1 VYIVSAFWEFWLTKF
16 SLFKQHWNSIVSSFS
31 KPLNFNSGMKQNN
44 GQSGQYLNTETI
56 GMKPKNNLTG
66 PYFKKELILADF
78 RLANLSRDCSVIGRR
93 EVLTGKAKFGIFGDG
108 KEIIQMALAKQFKN
122 GDWRSGYYR
131 DQTWM
136 MAMGLYDS
144 LEFFHQLYGNI
155 DDQFNSGSGGRV
167 FNNHFSVPNIN
178 RDGTWRDL
186 TKQKNSSAD
195 ISPTAGQMPRL
206 LGLAYASKL
215 FRQNKDLKQFT
226 TLSLNGNEV
235 AFGSI
240 GDASTSEGYFWE
252 TINAAGVLQVPMA
265 VSIYDDGY
273 GISVPK
279 KYQTTKGSISEI
291 LKGFETEKDKPGI
304 RIFKGKGWDYPGLI
318 KLYEEGIAICRE
330 QHTPVVF
337 HIEEVTQP
345 QGHSTS
351 GSHERYKSEE
361 RLKWEIEFDPIRKMR
376 EWIHS
381 LDIATDEELDKIVVE
396 AEEEAKESRR
406 KGWESFQTPIKTER
420 DALVKII
427 NDRSCKCTDKVKE
440 NSVDS
445 YTEELKQVASPIRKD
460 NFVTARKI
468 LRNICGTCLKADN
481 LNEELNGWLKRNYAD
496 ALKGY
501 DSFLYNETPTSV
513 LNVKPVAP
521 VYSADSPEVPGRQ
534 VLRDNYDKLFSK
546 YPLLVTFGEDTG
558 VIGGVNQSLEGL
570 QKKFGELRITDT
582 GIREATILGQGL
594 GLALRGM
601 RPIAEIQYLDY
612 LMYALQI
619 LSDDLATTHYR
630 SAGKMVAP
638 LIISTR
644 GHRLEGIWHSGSP
657 MSMLINS
664 VRGVY
669 VCSPRDMTRAAG
681 FYNTLLEGNDPAVV
695 IEPLNGYR
703 LKEKLPDN
711 LGEFKIQLGI
721 PEILNP
727 GTDLTIVTYGSTVKI
742 AIEAVKQLALHDI
755 SVELIDVQTLIPF
768 DKNKMIV
775 ESLKKTNR
783 VLFLDEDVPGGTTAY
798 MMQEV
803 LEKQNGW
810 QFLDSP
816 PKTLAA
822 KEHRPAYTTDGDYF
836 SKPNAEDVFDVV
848 YGMMKEAVP
857 DKY

>member
-1 VYIVSAFWEFWLTKF
+1 MKQINHQTDDLLTKE
-16 SLFKQHWNSIVSSFS
+16 NV
-31 KPLNFNSGMKQNN
+31 GMKQNN
-44 GQSGQYLNTETI
+44 HQSEKYLN
-56 GMKPKNNLTG
+56 
-66 PYFKKELILADF
+66 KESILADF
-78 RLANLSRDCSVIGRR
+78 RLANLSRFLSVIGRR

-108 KEIIQMALAKQFKN
+108 KEIVQIALAKQFRN

-144 LEFFHQLYGNI
+144 LEFFHQLYGNT
-155 DDQFNSGSGGRV
+155 DNQFNTGSGGRV

-178 RDGTWRDL
+178 ADGSWRDL

-215 FRQNKDLKQFT
+215 FRQNKDLHQYT
-226 TLSLNGNEV
+226 TLSTKGNEV
-235 AFGSI
+235 AFGAI

-265 VSIYDDGY
+265 VSVYDDGY

-291 LKGFETEKDKPGI
+291 LKGFETEGDKPGI
-304 RIFKGKGWDYPGLI
+304 RIFKGKGWDYAGLI
-318 KLYEEGIAICRE
+318 KLYEEGIAICRD

-361 RLKWEIEFDPIRKMR
+361 RLKWEVDFDPIKKMR
-376 EWIHS
+376 EWIIS
-381 LDIATDEELDKIVVE
+381 SEIATAEELDKLTVE

-406 KGWESFQTPIKTER
+406 LGWESFQNPIKIER

-440 NSVDS
+440 ESVDA
-445 YTEELKQVASPIRKD
+445 YTEELQKVPAPIRKD

-468 LRNICGTCLKADN
+468 LRNICSSCIKSDN
-481 LNEELNGWLKRNYAD
+481 LNEELQGWLKRNYKD
-496 ALKGY
+496 AVQSY
-501 DSFLYNETPTSV
+501 DSYLYNETPTSA
-513 LNVKPVAP
+513 LNVKPVAL
-521 VYSADSPEVPGRQ
+521 VYSDDSPEVPGRQ
-534 VLRDNYDKLFSK
+534 VLHDNYDKLFSK
-546 YPLLVTFGEDTG
+546 YPKLVTFGEDTG
-558 VIGGVNQSLEGL
+558 GIGGVNQSLEGL

-630 SAGKMVAP
+630 TAGRMIAP

-657 MSMLINS
+657 MAMLINS
-664 VRGVY
+664 VRGIY

-681 FYNTLLEGNDPAVV
+681 FYNTLLEGNSPAIV

-711 LGEFKIQLGI
+711 IGEYRLPLGI
-721 PEILNP
+721 AEIMNP
-727 GTDLTIVTYGSTVKI
+727 GKDLTIVTYGSTVKI
-742 AIEAVKQLALHDI
+742 ADVAVKQLALHDI

-768 DKNKMIV
+768 DLNKTV
-775 ESLKKTNR
+775 LESLKKTNR
-783 VLFLDEDVPGGTTAY
+783 VLFLDEDLPGGTTAY

-803 LEKQNGW
+803 LEKQGGW
-810 QFLDSP
+810 QYLDSP
-816 PKTLAA
+816 PKTLTA

-836 SKPNAEDVFDVV
+836 SKPSAEDVFDTV
-848 YGMMKEAVP
+848 YAIMKEAEP
-857 DKY
+857 EKY

>member
-1 VYIVSAFWEFWLTKF
+1 
-16 SLFKQHWNSIVSSFS
+16 
-31 KPLNFNSGMKQNN
+31 MKQNIN
-44 GQSGQYLNTETI
+44 QPGQQLN
-56 GMKPKNNLTG
+56 
-66 PYFKKELILADF
+66 KESILADF
-78 RLANLSRDCSVIGRR
+78 RLANLSRNLSIIGRR

-108 KEIIQMALAKQFKN
+108 KEIIQIALAKQFKN

-136 MAMGLYDS
+136 MAMGLYNS
-144 LEFFHQLYGNI
+144 LEFFHQLYGNT
-155 DDQFNSGSGGRV
+155 DKQFNTGSGGRV
-167 FNNHFSVPNIN
+167 FNNHFSVANIN
-178 RDGTWRDL
+178 PDGSWKDL

-215 FRQNKDLKQFT
+215 FRQNKDLQQFK
-226 TLSLNGNEV
+226 TLSLKGNEV
-235 AFGSI
+235 AFGAI

-265 VSIYDDGY
+265 VSVYDDGY

-291 LKGFETEKDKPGI
+291 LKGFETEEDKPGI
-304 RIFKGKGWDYPGLI
+304 RIFKGKGWDYAGLI

-361 RLKWEIEFDPIRKMR
+361 RLKWEEEFDPIKKMR
-376 EWIHS
+376 EWVLS
-381 LDIATDEELDKIVVE
+381 SQIATAEELDKLAVE

-406 KGWESFQTPIKTER
+406 KGWESFQYPIRIER

-427 NDRSCKCTDKVKE
+427 NDRSCRCTEKAKE
-440 NSVDS
+440 DSVDS
-445 YTEELKQVASPIRKD
+445 YTEDLKKVPAPIRKD

-468 LRNICGTCLKADN
+468 LRNICGSCLKSDN
-481 LNEELNGWLKRNYAD
+481 LNEELQGWLKRNYED
-496 ALKGY
+496 ARRSY

-513 LNVKPVAP
+513 LNVKPISP

-534 VLRDNYDKLFSK
+534 ILRDNYDKLFSK
-546 YPLLVTFGEDTG
+546 YPLLLTFGEDVG
-558 VIGGVNQSLEGL
+558 GIGGVNQSLEGL

-612 LMYALQI
+612 LMYALQV

-630 SAGKMVAP
+630 TAGRMIAP

-664 VRGVY
+664 VRGIY

-681 FYNTLLEGNDPAVV
+681 FYNTLLEGNDPAIV

-711 LGEFKIQLGI
+711 IGEFRLQLGI
-721 PEILNP
+721 PEILTN

-742 AIEAVKQLALHDI
+742 AIEAVKQLALHNI
-755 SVELIDVQTLIPF
+755 SIELIDVQTLVPF
-768 DKNKMIV
+768 DRNKMILD
-775 ESLKKTNR
+775 SLKKTNR
-783 VLFLDEDVPGGTTAY
+783 ILFLDEDLPGGTTAY

-803 LEKQNGW
+803 LEKQGGW
-810 QFLDSP
+810 QYLDSS
-816 PKTLAA
+816 PKTLTA

-836 SKPNAEDVFDVV
+836 SKPSAEDVFDVV

-857 DKY
+857 EKY

>member
-1 VYIVSAFWEFWLTKF
+1 
-16 SLFKQHWNSIVSSFS
+16 
-31 KPLNFNSGMKQNN
+31 MKQNN
-44 GQSGQYLNTETI
+44 HQSEEFLTKESIGMEQNNHESGQYLS
-56 GMKPKNNLTG
+56 
-66 PYFKKELILADF
+66 KESVLADF
-78 RLANLSRDCSVIGRR
+78 RMANLSRNLSIIGRR

-108 KEIIQMALAKQFKN
+108 KEIIQLALAKQFRN

-144 LEFFHQLYGNI
+144 LEFFHQLYGNT
-155 DDQFNSGSGGRV
+155 DNQFNTGSGGRV

-178 RDGTWRDL
+178 PDGSWRDL

-215 FRQNKDLKQFT
+215 FRQNKDLHQFS
-226 TLSLNGNEV
+226 TLSTKGNEV

-265 VSIYDDGY
+265 VSVYDDGY

-279 KYQTTKGSISEI
+279 KYQTTKESISDI

-304 RIFKGKGWDYPGLI
+304 RIFKGKGWDYAGLI

-361 RLKWEIEFDPIRKMR
+361 RLKWEDEFDPIKKMR
-376 EWIHS
+376 EWILS
-381 LDIATDEELDKIVVE
+381 SEIATADELDKLAAE

-406 KGWESFQTPIKTER
+406 KGWESFQNPIRIER

-427 NDRSCKCTDKVKE
+427 NDRTCRCTDKAKE
-440 NSVDS
+440 DSVDY
-445 YTEELKQVASPIRKD
+445 YTEELKKVPAPIRKD
-460 NFVTARKI
+460 NFVTARRI
-468 LRNICGTCLKADN
+468 LRNICGSCIKSDN
-481 LNEELNGWLKRNYAD
+481 LNEELQGWLKRNYKD
-496 ALKGY
+496 ALHSY
-501 DSFLYNETPTSV
+501 DSYLYNETATSA

-534 VLRDNYDKLFSK
+534 ILRDNYDKLFTK

-558 VIGGVNQSLEGL
+558 GIGGVNQSLEGL

-630 SAGKMVAP
+630 TAGRMIAP

-657 MSMLINS
+657 MAMLINS

-681 FYNTLLEGNDPAVV
+681 FYNTLLEGNSPAIV

-711 LGEFKIQLGI
+711 IGEFRLQLGI
-721 PEILNP
+721 PEILNG
-727 GTDLTIVTYGSTVKI
+727 GTDLTIVSYGSTVKI
-742 AIEAVKQLALHDI
+742 AYEAVKQLALHDI

-768 DKNKMIV
+768 DKNNMII

-783 VLFLDEDVPGGTTAY
+783 VLFLDEDLPGGTTAY

-803 LEKQNGW
+803 IEKQGGW
-810 QFLDSP
+810 QYLDSP
-816 PKTLAA
+816 PKTLTA

-836 SKPNAEDVFDVV
+836 SKPSSEDVFDVI
-848 YGMMKEAVP
+848 YAMMKEAEP
-857 DKY
+857 EKY

>member
-1 VYIVSAFWEFWLTKF
+1 
-16 SLFKQHWNSIVSSFS
+16 
-31 KPLNFNSGMKQNN
+31 MKQYANPANN
-44 GQSGQYLNTETI
+44 N
-56 GMKPKNNLTG
+56 MN
-66 PYFKKELILADF
+66 KENILADF
-78 RLANLSRDCSVIGRR
+78 RLANLSRSLSIIGRR
-93 EVLTGKAKFGIFGDG
+93 EVLSGKAKFGIFGDG
-108 KEIIQMALAKQFKN
+108 KEIIQIALAKQFRD

-136 MAMGLYDS
+136 MAMGLYNS
-144 LEFFHQLYGNI
+144 LEFFHQLYGNTNREI
-155 DDQFNSGSGGRV
+155 NPGSGGRV
-167 FNNHFSVPNIN
+167 FNNHFSLPNIN
-178 RDGTWRDL
+178 PDGTWRDL

-215 FRQNKDLKQFT
+215 FRQNKDLHEFT
-226 TLSLNGNEV
+226 TLSLKGNEV

-252 TINAAGVLQVPMA
+252 TMNAAGVLQVPLA
-265 VSIYDDGY
+265 ISVYDDGY

-279 KYQTTKGSISEI
+279 KYQTTKGSISDI
-291 LKGFETEKDKPGI
+291 LKGFENEPGRPGI
-304 RIFKGKGWDYPGLI
+304 MILKGKGWDYPGLI
-318 KLYEEGIAICRE
+318 KLYEEGISICRKE
-330 QHTPVVF
+330 HTPVLF

-361 RLKWEIEFDPIRKMR
+361 RLKWEEEADPIKWMR
-376 EWIHS
+376 EWII
-381 LDIATDEELDKIVVE
+381 DQNIASAADLDKIALD
-396 AEEEAKESRR
+396 AEEEAKESRK
-406 KGWESFQTPIKTER
+406 KGWEMFQDPIKVER

-427 NDRSCKCTDKVKE
+427 SDRTCKCTEEAKEDTVENFTEDLKKV
-440 NSVDS
+440 
-445 YTEELKQVASPIRKD
+445 LSPIRKD
-460 NFVTARKI
+460 NFMTARKI
-468 LRNICGTCLKADN
+468 LRNVCGSCLKADN
-481 LNEELNGWLKRNYAD
+481 LKEELQGWLKRNYEEARNS
-496 ALKGY
+496 Y

-513 LNVKPVAP
+513 LNVKPVPP
-521 VYSADSPEVPGRQ
+521 VYSDDSPEVPGRQ
-534 VLRDNYDKLFSK
+534 ILRDNYDKLFTK

-558 VIGGVNQSLEGL
+558 KIGGVNQSLEGL

-582 GIREATILGQGL
+582 GIREATILGQGI
-594 GLALRGM
+594 GLSLRGM

-612 LMYALQI
+612 LMYALQL
-619 LSDDLATTHYR
+619 LSDDLATTYYR
-630 SAGKMVAP
+630 TAGGMVAP

-669 VCSPRDMTRAAG
+669 VCAPRDMTRAAG
-681 FYNTLLEGNDPAVV
+681 FYNTLLEGNDPAIV

-703 LKEKLPDN
+703 LKERMPDN
-711 LGEFKIQLGI
+711 IGEFRLQLGI
-721 PEILNP
+721 PEILNQ
-727 GTDLTIVTYGSTVKI
+727 GTDLTVVTYGSTVKV
-742 AIEAVKQLALHDI
+742 AIEAVKQLASHDI
-755 SVELIDVQTLIPF
+755 SVELIDVQTLVPF
-768 DKNKMIV
+768 DQNKLIV

-803 LEKQNGW
+803 LEKQGGW

-816 PKTLAA
+816 PKTLTA

-836 SKPNAEDVFDVV
+836 SKPSAEDIFDKI
-848 YGMMKEAVP
+848 YGMMKEAIP
-857 DKY
+857 EKYDNN

>member
-1 VYIVSAFWEFWLTKF
+1 M
-16 SLFKQHWNSIVSSFS
+16 KQNNHETGEYLIKENI
-31 KPLNFNSGMKQNN
+31 GMKQNN
-44 GQSGQYLNTETI
+44 NQSE
-56 GMKPKNNLTG
+56 K
-66 PYFKKELILADF
+66 YFNKESILADY
-78 RLANLSRDCSVIGRR
+78 RMANLSRSLSVIGRK

-108 KEIIQMALAKQFKN
+108 KEIIQLALAKQFKN

-144 LEFFHQLYGNI
+144 LEFFHQLYGNT
-155 DDQFNSGSGGRV
+155 DNQFNTGSGGRV
-167 FNNHFSVPNIN
+167 FNNHFSIPNIN
-178 RDGTWRDL
+178 PDGSWRDL

-215 FRQNKDLKQFT
+215 FRQNKDLQQFT
-226 TLSLNGNEV
+226 TLSVKGNEV

-265 VSIYDDGY
+265 VSVYDDGY

-291 LKGFETEKDKPGI
+291 LKGFETEEDKPGI
-304 RIFKGKGWDYPGLI
+304 RIFKGKGWDYAGLI
-318 KLYEEGIAICRE
+318 KLYEAGIAICRE

-351 GSHERYKSEE
+351 GSHERYKSVE
-361 RLKWEIEFDPIRKMR
+361 RLKWEEEFDPIKKMR
-376 EWIHS
+376 EWILS
-381 LDIATDEELDKIVVE
+381 SEIATSDELDKLVLE
-396 AEEEAKESRR
+396 AEEEAKESRK
-406 KGWESFQTPIKTER
+406 KGWESFQNPIKIER

-427 NDRSCKCTDKVKE
+427 NDRSCKCTEKAKE
-440 NSVDS
+440 ETIES
-445 YTEELKQVASPIRKD
+445 YAEDLKQVPAPIRKD

-468 LRNICGTCLKADN
+468 LRNICGSCLKSDN
-481 LNEELNGWLKRNYAD
+481 LKEELQGWLKRNYAT
-496 ALKGY
+496 ARKSY
-501 DSFLYNETPTSV
+501 DSFLYNETPSSV
-513 LNVKPVAP
+513 LNVKPVPP
-521 VYSADSPEVPGRQ
+521 VYSSDSQEVPGRQ
-534 VLRDNYDKLFSK
+534 ILRDNYDKLFTK
-546 YPLLVTFGEDTG
+546 YPLLLTFGEDTG
-558 VIGGVNQSLEGL
+558 GIGGVNQSLEGL

-594 GLALRGM
+594 GLSLRGM

-612 LMYALQI
+612 LMYALQV

-630 SAGKMVAP
+630 TAGRMIAP

-681 FYNTLLEGNDPAVV
+681 FYNTLLEGNDPAIV

-703 LKEKLPDN
+703 LKEKMPDN
-711 LGEFKIQLGI
+711 IGEFRLPLGI
-721 PEILNP
+721 PEVLSH

-742 AIEAVKQLALHDI
+742 AIEAVKHLAAHDI
-755 SVELIDVQTLIPF
+755 SVELIDVQTLVPF
-768 DKNKMIV
+768 DRNKMIL
-775 ESLKKTNR
+775 ESLKQTNR
-783 VLFLDEDVPGGTTAY
+783 ILFLDEDLPGGTTAY

-803 LEKQNGW
+803 LEKQGGW
-810 QFLDSP
+810 QYLDSP

-836 SKPNAEDVFDVV
+836 SKPSAEDVFDIV
-848 YGMMKEAVP
+848 YEMMKEAEP
-857 DKY
+857 EKY